1 MYSGI
6 TSNNPGQK
14 YECEHLKGAQNNY
27 FLIDWRNTTSGLD
40 VFTGIC
46 VPSFCSKEEI

>member
-14 YECEHLKGAQNNY
+14 YECEHTKGFQNNY
-27 FLIDWRNTTSGLD
+27 FLIDWKNSTNDLD
-40 VFTGIC
+40 IFTGIC